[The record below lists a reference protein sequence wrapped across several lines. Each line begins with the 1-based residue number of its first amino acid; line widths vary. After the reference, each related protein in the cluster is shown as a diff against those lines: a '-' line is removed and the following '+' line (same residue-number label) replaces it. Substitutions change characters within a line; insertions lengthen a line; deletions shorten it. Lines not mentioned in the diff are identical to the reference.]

1 MPSAFTVFLLELCI
15 RYKHLA
21 ATRKNYALMLY
32 EPLLKHEI
40 NMPVEHALVYEAQ
53 Q

>member
-1 MPSAFTVFLLELCI
+1 MPSAFTVFLLEICI

-21 ATRKNYALMLY
+21 ATRKNYAFTLRKQR
-32 EPLLKHEI
+32 LKHKI
-40 NMPVEHALVYEAQ
+40 NMPIEHALVYEAQ

>member
-21 ATRKNYALMLY
+21 ATRKNYALMLC
-32 EPLLKHEI
+32 ELRLKHEI
-40 NMPVEHALVYEAQ
+40 DMPVEHALVYEAQ